1 VNSGALRDRS
11 DEGDGMTTTIPA
23 THSPEGASPMTHR
36 EVLVSISGIMLA
48 MLTTILSNT
57 VVGTSLPVIV
67 HDLGGGQSAYT
78 WVVTAS
84 LLAMTV
90 STPLW
95 GKFADLFNRKLLVQ
109 VALVIFVVGSVL
121 GGSSQESWHLIAMRV
136 LQGVGAG
143 GLMSLSMVLISDII
157 SPRDRG
163 RYVGVL
169 AGSMSIGTLG
179 GPLLGGVITDLV
191 GWRWN
196 FYVAVPLALAAFV
209 VLQRTLH
216 LSYRPAR
223 RVRIDYLGAFL
234 IAAGVGLLLAWVSLA
249 GQAFPWWSVQ
259 TAVMSTVSL
268 LVLAAAVRVQARAA
282 EPLIP
287 LTLFHNRII
296 TLAILASVTVGMAMF
311 GAIIFLAQ
319 YMQIARDK
327 TPTESGLLTM
337 PLMVA
342 SLVASTVIGQLVSR
356 TGRYKPLML
365 WGAVALLAG
374 TALMS
379 TIDEHTSFVVL
390 GIYMSLIGIGMGAL
404 MQNLVLVAQNT
415 ADVRQIGVVT
425 STVTFFRTLG
435 GAAGVSVLGAVLGN
449 RVSTLI
455 GDGLARLGVDPR
467 GMPAGSVPDPSTM
480 PGPVR
485 SVVEAAYAQ
494 GVADLFLTAVPAAA
508 SRSLSS
514 RYSPNTGSAPRAAS
528 SSGWSSPSGC
538 EHAGRR
544 FAAAPGQR
552 RSCGPCPSHPQPVR
566 RPLPRTAPRPPALA
580 TDPPAG
586 AAASGESC
594 VRR

>member
-1 VNSGALRDRS
+1 
-11 DEGDGMTTTIPA
+11 MTTTIATDRPA
-23 THSPEGASPMTHR
+23 ETGAPMTHR

-67 HDLGGGQSAYT
+67 HDLGGGQSAYS

-95 GKFADLFNRKLLVQ
+95 GKLADLFNRKMLVQ
-109 VALVIFVVGSVL
+109 VALVIFVVGSSVA
-121 GGSSQESWHLIAMRV
+121 GFSQESWHLIGMRV

-157 SPRDRG
+157 SPRERG

-216 LSYRPAR
+216 LPYRPAGR
-223 RVRIDYLGAFL
+223 ARIDYLGAFL

-249 GQAFPWWSVQ
+249 GQSFAWWSVQ
-259 TAVMSTVSL
+259 TAVMPAAAVL
-268 LVLAAAVRVQARAA
+268 ILAAAVWVQARVAD
-282 EPLIP
+282 PVIP
-287 LTLFHNRII
+287 LTLFRNRTI
-296 TLAILASVTVGMAMF
+296 TLSMLASVTVGMAMF

-337 PLMVA
+337 PLMIA
-342 SLVASTVIGQLVSR
+342 SLISSTVIGQLVTR
-356 TGRYKPLML
+356 TGRYKALML
-365 WGAVALLAG
+365 FGSVSLLAG
-374 TALMS
+374 VALMT
-379 TIDEHTSFVVL
+379 TIDEHTGFVVL
-390 GIYMSLIGIGMGAL
+390 GLYMSLIGIGMGGL

-415 ADVRQIGVVT
+415 ADVRQVGVVT

-435 GAAGVSVLGAVLGN
+435 GAASVAVLGAVLGN

-455 GDGLARLGVDPR
+455 GEGLARLGVEPR
-467 GMPAGSVPDPSTM
+467 GASGGAVPDPSTM
-480 PGPVR
+480 PPAVR
-485 SVVEAAYAQ
+485 AVVEAAYAQ
-494 GVADLFLTAVPAAA
+494 GVADLFLAAVPAAVLTVLVVA
-508 SRSLSS
+508 MLPEHRLGTK
-514 RYSPNTGSAPRAAS
+514 TGIQ
-528 SSGWSSPSGC
+528 
-538 EHAGRR
+538 
-544 FAAAPGQR
+544 QR
-552 RSCGPCPSHPQPVR
+552 LEQPE
-566 RPLPRTAPRPPALA
+566 
-580 TDPPAG
+580 G
-586 AAASGESC
+586 A
-594 VRR
+594 